1 MGAAGASTAARTN
14 PAQPDTTL
22 AARHG
27 PSLTPPLYR
36 YIWRFDLNPRLREY
50 LFAGEAPGA
59 GAGAAG
65 GAGVAGEDAQ
75 MAEAKE
81 GKGDNFQFHRPDS
94 HPPLTAEQ
102 IAAAA
107 AAWRAARPAAGYK

>member
-1 MGAAGASTAARTN
+1 M
-14 PAQPDTTL
+14 
-22 AARHG
+22 ARHL
-27 PSLTPPLYR
+27 PPPLYR

>member
-1 MGAAGASTAARTN
+1 MGTAGASTGALTTPYSPR
-14 PAQPDTTL
+14 QPLMTL
-22 AARHG
+22 AAPH
-27 PSLTPPLYR
+27 SLSLHPPYR

-59 GAGAAG
+59 GAGEASGTGAAG
-65 GAGVAGEDAQ
+65 DGAH

-81 GKGDNFQFHRPDS
+81 GKGESFHRPDS

-107 AAWRAARPAAGYK
+107 AAWRAARRDPS